1 MRFARNLGIL
11 GMVGVLGGLTGC
23 ASGPRLPYEDVSYP
37 PLNQSSTAH
46 LGDRLLM
53 QGRGF
58 VTDIVRVGG
67 IVGKYGRIKAGD
79 YCRYPDSTK
88 FFSYDSN
95 AIVYTNFVGGVR
107 SYGNT
112 LEYKRETHEVCL
124 DDIWTGCFD
133 SSFGSIAY
141 EQNVLCSDP
150 NSFQQVIEYNGKAGD
165 ILNFTYR
172 EFYQSR
178 MNSAFTTNFT
188 MDQKDGD
195 TITYKGAVLKVS
207 NATNQQIEYIVLR
220 NFNAAGA
227 R

>member
-1 MRFARNLGIL
+1 M
-11 GMVGVLGGLTGC
+11 
-23 ASGPRLPYEDVSYP
+23 
-37 PLNQSSTAH
+37 
-46 LGDRLLM
+46 
-53 QGRGF
+53 
-58 VTDIVRVGG
+58 
-67 IVGKYGRIKAGD
+67 
-79 YCRYPDSTK
+79 
-88 FFSYDSN
+88 
-95 AIVYTNFVGGVR
+95 YTNFLGGVR

-112 LEYKRETHEVCL
+112 LTYKQETNEVCL

-141 EQNVLCSDP
+141 EQNALCSDP

-178 MNSAFTTNFT
+178 MNSAFTTDFI

-207 NATNQQIEYIVLR
+207 KATNQQIDYVVLR
-220 NFNAAGA
+220 NFNNSAM